1 MDIGE
6 RIKKRR
12 QLLEMTQQELAN
24 AIGVTPQHISAIE
37 QGKRDPS
44 LFSLARLA
52 RELGVTIDHLVTNN
66 ESVITDVIPAIKGD
80 KRLKLKAK
88 KALIRLV
95 QELYAL
101 SPVVAHETIIEGEDA
116 ERLD

>member
-1 MDIGE
+1 MSIGE

-12 QLLEMTQQELAN
+12 QILGMTQQELAK
-24 AIGVTPQHISAIE
+24 AIWVTPQHISAIE

-52 RELGVTIDHLVTNN
+52 RELGVTIDYLVTNK
-66 ESVITDVIPAIKGD
+66 ESVITDPIPAIKGD
-80 KRLKLKAK
+80 KKLSLKAK
-88 KALIRLV
+88 KALIPLI

-101 SPVVAHETIIEGEDA
+101 RLGVDSETTIEDEAPGE
-116 ERLD
+116 LV